1 MKKDKAKIVEELL
14 GKGYITTEEAV
25 VLLTNE
31 SNVGGITYVPY
42 PTPQYPTDPGISY
55 PPNQPWYTTT
65 EYKDK

>member
-42 PTPQYPTDPGISY
+42 PTPQYPNPGISY

-65 EYKDK
+65 DYKDK